1 MPVAHEEISK
11 LELNKLFLD
20 LGLSS
25 APQGKNFSY
34 FVIFAVL
41 LAAMNVRQK
50 TVVVQAKEIE
60 LNAQLQNKFNEEES
74 KIKFKV
80 APPPLPSGASKKAQ
94 KKRQQEIKHD
104 QEENQKAGIER
115 SDIENFLITARQ
127 MGQTDMTQASTSVNV
142 VQQDASE
149 DAGWLRTLNTIFK
162 VINQMTQRMR

>member
-20 LGLSS
+20 LESS
-25 APQGKNFSY
+25 GSPKGKNFSY

-60 LNAQLQNKFNEEES
+60 LNAQLQNKFNKEEA
-74 KIKFKV
+74 KIKFHV
-80 APPPLPSGASKKAQ
+80 SPPPPPSGASKKVQ
-94 KKRQQEIKHD
+94 NKYNQEVHHV
-104 QEENQKAGIER
+104 QLENQKASIKR

-127 MGQTDMTQASTSVNV
+127 MGQSDMTQASTSVNV

-149 DAGWLRTLNTIFK
+149 DAGWLKTLNTIFK
-162 VINQMTQRMR
+162 VINQMTQRM